1 MTKKSNTKANLTLDT
16 LVTDIY
22 KALSNLSKGKA
33 LKISDEYIDE
43 FGENIKKAVRSWA
56 LPQKQHLVLHLK
68 SLVLA
73 HWYTMT
79 PLVISHS

>member
-43 FGENIKKAVRSWA
+43 FGENIKKAVRK
-56 LPQKQHLVLHLK
+56 LG
-68 SLVLA
+68 
-73 HWYTMT
+73 
-79 PLVISHS
+79 ISSQAVNWFKDV